1 MNEMYRAARPIIC
14 NRCDM
19 IASQGMLFRKYTP
32 APPLDQFVEL
42 MWHSHG
48 YTPAHSR
55 DRMMPSG
62 NSGLVLNLRENQCRV
77 YDRDDPARCRS
88 SSGIVAVGPSTEYFI
103 IDTTEQYSAMGVEFR
118 PGGALAILGSPADL
132 HGLHVSL
139 EDLWG
144 RDAADLRI
152 QVLEAATPEARFRAL
167 ERGLVARLCFAR
179 QAHPA
184 VRFALDRFHA
194 TPGADTIASVT
205 DAIGLSSRRFV
216 QLFRDQVGLNPKL
229 YCRVRRFRRVL
240 QAIGEGRPVEWPE
253 IALDAGYFDQAHFIH
268 DFRSF
273 SGISPST
280 YVASRPSGN
289 HVPLE

>member
-1 MNEMYRAARPIIC
+1 
-14 NRCDM
+14 
-19 IASQGMLFRKYTP
+19 MLLLKHKP
-32 APPLDQFVEL
+32 GPPLDQFIEL
-42 MWHSHG
+42 MWYCHG
-48 YTPAHSR
+48 YKAAHSR

-62 NSGLVLNLRENQCRV
+62 NTGLVLNLRENQCRV
-77 YDRDDPARCRS
+77 YDRENPARCRL

-103 IDTTEQYSAMGVEFR
+103 IDTAEQHSAMGVEFR
-118 PGGALAILGSPADL
+118 PGGAFAILGSPADL
-132 HGLHVSL
+132 RGLHVSL

-144 RDAADLRI
+144 RDAADLRA
-152 QVLEAATPEARFRAL
+152 QVLEASTPEAKFRAL
-167 ERGLVARLCFAR
+167 ERGLLARLSPAR

-184 VRFALDRFHA
+184 VRFALGRFNT
-194 TPGADTIASVT
+194 TPGGDAVASVT

-216 QLFRDQVGLNPKL
+216 EIFREQVGLNPKL

-240 QAIGEGRPVEWPE
+240 KAIGAGQPVEWAE